1 MPFSKVKVKG
11 AESHKCSCQSM
22 GRKESNVE
30 SDAGK
35 FFRQVVAS
43 ALVDYRIEIS
53 AKEEV
58 FSSSI
63 IRQN

>member
-1 MPFSKVKVKG
+1 
-11 AESHKCSCQSM
+11 M

-58 FSSSI
+58 FSSSM